1 VDRLDRQILIRLA
14 VRAGHPALLQ
24 GLDAWLQL
32 GLVSQE
38 WVRQICEEQLACP
51 LPEPTPESVTEQLF
65 ERSDSEL
72 QPVGATDFLPPEDSN
87 PPSPR
92 PVDRPASL
100 PSRVLQSFV
109 AEISVVWLLFLGV
122 FLVVVSSGVLAATQW
137 RNFSPLGQYSILLG
151 YTLVFWLVSLW
162 TNRQPNLQLTTQ
174 TLRIATLLII
184 PVNFW
189 MMDGFKLWNSFP
201 GIVLVAIAAL
211 LLTLITILLLKPSR
225 AVWMTITA
233 IALSWLQWGWS
244 RQGIPFAATYAG
256 TIAAAVVLLV
266 QEQRESGRGGE
277 RRNGGD
283 DEVPNSLLSTPSSLP
298 SIAVTFGSLLLLLR
312 AILVAQVP
320 LNQLGLAIGI
330 SGWVLVWLSR
340 RSPDRRA
347 WTWLGSA
354 LLIVGW
360 AIVVSVIPP
369 WQAIAITGLGLW
381 LLGDSLRRTGE
392 PSYLTAGF
400 FVGFQ
405 GVWLLWRVIPP
416 LWQQSIVRF
425 CISLA
430 GTKGMTS
437 ALSGIG
443 FFPYVLATVWFAFR
457 LRQWQRPALALQAE
471 QLALVSGS
479 FLTLIS
485 LANPTVRS
493 LNLALSTLT
502 LAILLLSRSQPGAWL
517 IYLTHTAALSTLI
530 STLHRFFP
538 TLNLHLWAAILL
550 SLMLLEWIACFFL
563 SPPLP
568 PFPPLPETF
577 HRNVSTAVW
586 KTSTWHFGLL
596 FAGVS
601 YILLTLPLWQDDR
614 HWSGVWLITP
624 IALTVLGSQSSFA
637 AARLAS
643 WLSVLALFLLQPLM
657 LGSTTE
663 RLIGLGTATV
673 LMLVNTYYLRN
684 RTAAGLTV
692 GFGLSFEILA
702 FWEAF
707 GDRLLDDG
715 WFLLI
720 LAGTILALWVV
731 RGLLMHRRELLPRL
745 YRQAIDG
752 WAIALT
758 LATLLILSLILLL
771 IYQILFV
778 EPLWQYTAASAVLLV
793 ATLYRTAQS
802 ATDFTYLTLAWSVE
816 LLIAAAL
823 TLSGQPTR
831 TTFDHLAIA
840 NLALFDHLAIANL
853 ALAVTTQL
861 AGDWQ
866 IARRTHQLSLPS
878 PPSSPSPPHPSTPPI
893 PFTWHLIPLLYAL
906 FAIALQPFF
915 TTTSAFYT
923 LIGALVGIGV
933 GRRLPSLKALTF
945 LSVLVGSFA
954 ANEFLVAQLRQA
966 QGGNP
971 NDTLIMLALLAAVL
985 AIAAH
990 LGQQWAIPWLRLS
1003 KDEWSLIANLHWGL
1017 GNFWLILALTIFL
1030 SPTAEWLWLVAT
1042 ILLATYALAKGHR
1055 HWHERDI
1062 PSSGADRSQ
1071 PSPHPPIT
1079 PPSSLL
1085 PPSLSWTYAGI
1096 VESLIA
1102 IGYLL
1107 HKLLPEPAL
1116 TDWAG
1121 TIAVAIALT
1130 LYFGPWQTWGWDEH
1144 PWKRMAA
1151 VLPGVVLLIVAWG
1164 TNIQSLLMGAAF
1176 YTWLAAAERQPRLSY
1191 IGVLLADWAILRI
1204 FATYE
1209 LREPLWFVMVLSAS
1223 LLYVAQVDPGL
1234 QNQCDREKRH
1244 WLRSLATA
1252 LVCLTGFYQSEAGIV
1267 GVAPVF
1273 AGLLALSLEFGF
1285 ILVGLLLRIRA
1296 FLYIGTVTFILQVL
1310 WQLWRFISDYSLMLW
1325 ALGILVGLVLIWVAA
1340 TFEARRAQVNTLMQQ
1355 WASQLNQW
1363 E

>member
-1 VDRLDRQILIRLA
+1 MDRLDDRQILIRLA
-14 VRAGHPALLQ
+14 VQAGHPALLQ

-38 WVRQICEEQLACP
+38 WVRQICAEQLACP
-51 LPEPTPESVTEQLF
+51 LPEPVVEQ
-65 ERSDSEL
+65 SPDSPDSAL
-72 QPVGATDFLPPEDSN
+72 QPVGVTDFLPPEDAH
-87 PPSPR
+87 PPLPR
-92 PVDRPASL
+92 AADRPISL
-100 PSRVLQSFV
+100 PAQWLQSFM
-109 AEISVVWLLFLGV
+109 AEVSVVWLLFLGG

-137 RNFSPLGQYSILLG
+137 RNFSPLGQYSILLSF
-151 YTLVFWLVSLW
+151 TLVFWLVTLW
-162 TNRQPNLQLTTQ
+162 TDRQPNLQLTTQ

-201 GIVLVAIAAL
+201 GIVFVTIAAL

-225 AVWMTITA
+225 AAWMTGTA
-233 IALSWLQWGWS
+233 IGLSWLQWGWGW
-244 RQGIPFAATYAG
+244 QGTPFTATYVG
-256 TIAAAVVLLV
+256 TIAAAVALLV
-266 QEQRESGRGGE
+266 QEQRERE
-277 RRNGGD
+277 RERY
-283 DEVPNSLLSTPSSLP
+283 SLP
-298 SIAVTFGSLLLLLR
+298 PIAVTFGSLLLLLR

-330 SGWVLVWLSR
+330 SGWVLVWLAR
-340 RSPDRRA
+340 RSPDRRM
-347 WTWLGSA
+347 WMWLGSA

-360 AIVVSVIPP
+360 AIAVSVIPP
-369 WQAIAITGLGLW
+369 WQAIVITGLGLW
-381 LLGDSLRRTGE
+381 LLGDGLRRTGE
-392 PSYLTAGF
+392 PVYLTTGF

-416 LWQQSIVRF
+416 VWQQAIVRF

-430 GTKGMTS
+430 GTEGMTS

-443 FFPYVLATVWFAFR
+443 FLPYVLATVWFAFR

-471 QLALVSGS
+471 QLALIAGGL
-479 FLTLIS
+479 LTLIS

-502 LAILLLSRSQPGAWL
+502 LAIVLLSRPQPSAGL

-530 STLHRFFP
+530 STLQRFLP
-538 TLNLHLWAAILL
+538 TLSLHLWATFLL
-550 SLMLLEWIACFFL
+550 TLMLLEWIACYSL
-563 SPPLP
+563 HSATPPP
-568 PFPPLPETF
+568 ATETF
-577 HRNVSTAVW
+577 HRNVSTTGPSTPPLPYPLTSLLAW

-601 YILLTLPLWQDDR
+601 YILLALQLWQNDR

-624 IALTVLGSQSSFA
+624 IALTILGSQSSFT

-643 WLSVLALFLLQPLM
+643 WLSVFALFLLQPLM

-663 RLIGLGTATV
+663 RLLGLGTAAV
-673 LMLVNTYYLRN
+673 LMLINTYYLRN
-684 RTAAGLTV
+684 QTAAVLTV
-692 GFGLSFEILA
+692 GFGLSFEMLA

-707 GDRLLDDG
+707 GDRLLNDG

-720 LAGTILALWVV
+720 LAGTILALWVL
-731 RGLLMHRRELLPRL
+731 RGLLLHRRQVFTSL
-745 YRQAIDG
+745 YRQATDG

-758 LATLLILSLILLL
+758 LVTLLLLSLMLLL
-771 IYQILFV
+771 IYLLFV
-778 EPLWQYTAASAVLLV
+778 QPSWQYTAASAVLV
-793 ATLYRTAQS
+793 IATLYRTTQS
-802 ATDFTYLTLAWSVE
+802 ATDFTYLILAWSVE

-831 TTFDHLAIA
+831 TTFDYLAIA
-840 NLALFDHLAIANL
+840 NLV
-853 ALAVTTQL
+853 LAVITQL
-861 AGDWQ
+861 TGDWQ
-866 IARRTHQLSLPS
+866 IAKLL
-878 PPSSPSPPHPSTPPI
+878 PSSPSPPSPLHSSTQPLPP
-893 PFTWHLIPLLYAL
+893 PTWHLIPLLYAL
-906 FAIALQPFF
+906 FAIALHPFF
-915 TTTSAFYT
+915 TTTSALYT
-923 LIGALVGIGV
+923 LIGAWVGIRV

-954 ANEFLVAQLRQA
+954 AHEFLVAQLRQV
-966 QGGNP
+966 QGVNP

-990 LGQQWAIPWLRLS
+990 LGQRWAMPWLRLS
-1003 KDEWSLIANLHWGL
+1003 GDKWSLIANLHWGL
-1017 GNFWLILALTIFL
+1017 GNFWLIPALIVSL
-1030 SPTAEWLWLVAT
+1030 SSTGEWLWLLAAT
-1042 ILLATYALAKGHR
+1042 LLATYALTKSHNR
-1055 HWHERDI
+1055 WRNF
-1062 PSSGADRSQ
+1062 PLPPPL
-1071 PSPHPPIT
+1071 PSPHHFP
-1079 PPSSLL
+1079 
-1085 PPSLSWTYAGI
+1085 WTYAGI
-1096 VESLIA
+1096 TESLIA

-1107 HKLLPEPAL
+1107 HRLLPATRL
-1116 TDWAG
+1116 IDWSG
-1121 TIAVAIALT
+1121 TIAVGIALA
-1130 LYFGPWQTWGWDEH
+1130 LYFGPWDRWGWDKR
-1144 PWKRMAA
+1144 PWKQMAA
-1151 VLPGVVLLIVAWG
+1151 VLPGVVILIVAWG
-1164 TNIQSLLMGAAF
+1164 INIQSLLMGAAF
-1176 YTWLAAAERQPRLSY
+1176 YAWLAAAEQQPRLSY

-1204 FATYE
+1204 FVTYE

-1223 LLYVAQVDPGL
+1223 LLYVAQIDPGF
-1234 QNQCDREKRH
+1234 QHQRDREKRH

-1252 LVCLTGFYQSEAGIV
+1252 LICLTGFYQSEIGIA

-1273 AGLLALSLEFGF
+1273 AGLLALALEFGF
-1285 ILVGLLLRIRA
+1285 IVAGLLLRIRA

-1325 ALGILVGLVLIWVAA
+1325 ALGILVGLLLIWAAA

>member
-1 VDRLDRQILIRLA
+1 MNRLDRQILIRFA

-38 WVRQICEEQLACP
+38 WVRQICAEQLACP
-51 LPEPTPESVTEQLF
+51 LPEPVVEQSPDRPDL
-65 ERSDSEL
+65 EL
-72 QPVGATDFLPPEDSN
+72 QPAGATDFLPPDSH
-87 PPSPR
+87 PPAPR
-92 PVDRPASL
+92 PADRPTRL
-100 PSRVLQSFV
+100 PAQWLQSFM

-151 YTLVFWLVSLW
+151 YTLAFWLVTLW
-162 TNRQPNLQLTTQ
+162 TDRQPNLQLTTQ

-189 MMDGFKLWNSFP
+189 MLDGFKLWNSFP
-201 GIVLVAIAAL
+201 GLVLVAIAAL

-225 AVWMTITA
+225 ANWMTGTA
-233 IALSWLQWGWS
+233 IGLSWLQWGWS
-244 RQGIPFAATYAG
+244 WPGMPFTATYVG
-256 TIAAAVVLLV
+256 TIAAAVALLI
-266 QEQRESGRGGE
+266 QEQRERE
-277 RRNGGD
+277 RERY
-283 DEVPNSLLSTPSSLP
+283 SLP
-298 SIAVTFGSLLLLLR
+298 AITVTFGSLLLLR

-330 SGWVLVWLSR
+330 SGWVLVWLAR
-340 RSPDRRA
+340 RMPDRRV

-360 AIVVSVIPP
+360 AIAALVIPP
-369 WQAIAITGLGLW
+369 WQAIAISGLGLW
-381 LLGDSLRRTGE
+381 LLGDGLRRTGE
-392 PSYLTAGF
+392 PAYLTAGF

-405 GVWLLWRVIPP
+405 GAWLLWRVIPP
-416 LWQQSIVRF
+416 LWQQAIIRF

-430 GTKGMTS
+430 GTEGMTS

-471 QLALVSGS
+471 QLALVSGG

-485 LANPTVRS
+485 LTNPTVRS

-502 LAILLLSRSQPGAWL
+502 LAIVLLSRSHPGTWL
-517 IYLTHTAALSTLI
+517 IYLTHAAALSTLI
-530 STLHRFFP
+530 STLHRFLP
-538 TLNLHLWAAILL
+538 TLSLHLWATLL
-550 SLMLLEWIACFFL
+550 LALMLLEWIACYSL
-563 SPPLP
+563 RPSSAPSSSPSL
-568 PFPPLPETF
+568 
-577 HRNVSTAVW
+577 TAW

-601 YILLTLPLWQDDR
+601 YILLLLQLWQDDR

-624 IALTVLGSQSSFA
+624 ITLTVLGSQSSFT

-643 WLSVLALFLLQPLM
+643 WLSVLALFLLQPQM
-657 LGSTTE
+657 LSSTIE
-663 RLIGLGTATV
+663 RLIGLGMATI
-673 LMLVNTYYLRN
+673 LMLVNTCYLRN

-692 GFGLSFEILA
+692 GFGLSFEMLA

-720 LAGTILALWVV
+720 LAGTILALWVI
-731 RGLLMHRRELLPRL
+731 RGLLVHHRQIFASL
-745 YRQAIDG
+745 YRQATDG

-758 LATLLILSLILLL
+758 IATLLILSLILLL
-771 IYQILFV
+771 VYLLFV
-778 EPLWQYTAASAVLLV
+778 EPTWQYTAASTLLV
-793 ATLYRTAQS
+793 IATLYRTAQS
-802 ATDFTYLTLAWSVE
+802 ATDFTYLILAWSVE

-831 TTFDHLAIA
+831 TTL
-840 NLALFDHLAIANL
+840 DHLAIANL
-853 ALAVTTQL
+853 ALAITTQL
-861 AGDWQ
+861 TGDWQ
-866 IARRTHQLSLPS
+866 IAKNNRQY
-878 PPSSPSPPHPSTPPI
+878 PSTPPPLHPLI
-893 PFTWHLIPLLYAL
+893 SPSPYSFTWHLIPLLYAL

-915 TTTSAFYT
+915 TTTSALYT
-923 LIGALVGIGV
+923 LIGAGVGIRV

-954 ANEFLVAQLRQA
+954 VHELLIAQLRQV

-990 LGQQWAIPWLRLS
+990 LGQRWAVPWLRFS
-1003 KDEWSLIANLHWGL
+1003 GNEWSLIANLHWGL
-1017 GNFWLILALTIFL
+1017 GNFWLILALAVSL
-1030 SPTAEWLWLVAT
+1030 SSTGEWLWLVAAT
-1042 ILLATYALAKGHR
+1042 LLATYALTKGHNR
-1055 HWHERDI
+1055 WGNFPLFH
-1062 PSSGADRSQ
+1062 PAPPPPLPFSL
-1071 PSPHPPIT
+1071 PHFPWI
-1079 PPSSLL
+1079 
-1085 PPSLSWTYAGI
+1085 YAGI
-1096 VESLIA
+1096 TDSLIA

-1107 HKLLPEPAL
+1107 HRLLPETIL
-1116 TDWAG
+1116 IDWAG
-1121 TIAVAIALT
+1121 TIAVGIAFM
-1130 LYFGPWQTWGWDEH
+1130 LYFGPWERWGWDKH
-1144 PWKRMAA
+1144 PWQQIAA
-1151 VLPGVVLLIVAWG
+1151 VLPGVVILIVAWG
-1164 TNIQSLLMGAAF
+1164 INIQSLLMGATF
-1176 YTWLAAAERQPRLSY
+1176 YAWLAAAERQPRLSY
-1191 IGVLLADWAILRI
+1191 IGVLLADWAILQM
-1204 FATYE
+1204 FVTYE

-1223 LLYVAQVDPGL
+1223 LLYVVQIDPGL
-1234 QNQCDREKRH
+1234 QHQRDREKRH

-1252 LVCLTGFYQSEAGIV
+1252 LVCLTGFYQAEVGIA

-1273 AGLLALSLEFGF
+1273 AGLLALALELGF
-1285 ILVGLLLRIRA
+1285 ILAGLLLRIRA
-1296 FLYIGTVTFILQVL
+1296 FLYIGTVIFILQVL

-1325 ALGILVGLVLIWVAA
+1325 ALGIVVGLLLIWVAA